1 MAGVSA
7 HAAGID
13 QMIRHILIILLVGL
27 IVLAPASPVLAS
39 GNDDSGGGNG
49 GGSDSSGSSSGGNGN
64 DGSSSVDGG
73 SSSSGNGSDDSSSDG
88 SSGSGSSSG
97 DTSRDR
103 DQSQDRADTPEP
115 TEIGTHA
122 PTGVPT
128 GEPLR
133 SEDRERSEQAVI
145 EQPGVQIQDRDRDEL
160 QGRSRDDFLEMVQE
174 KEQDLLQDRDRD
186 QLQDRDR
193 DQLNRTLALYTLSVA
208 GNVTGDSGPELV
220 RLAAQVNQS
229 LENATRAEE
238 RIQSRSTFMRTLFGG
253 DADAAGILIRTAEQ
267 NREQIRLMEQLVQNC
282 TDCDP
287 QVQERLMEQIRSLEH
302 EQNRLTVLSGQE
314 LEDKGLFG
322 WLFR

>member
-1 MAGVSA
+1 
-7 HAAGID
+7 
-13 QMIRHILIILLVGL
+13 MIRHILIILLVGL
-27 IVLAPASPVLAS
+27 IVLAPVSPVLAS
-39 GNDDSGGGNG
+39 GNDASGGGSD
-49 GGSDSSGSSSGGNGN
+49 GGSDSSGSSSGGNGS
-64 DGSSSVDGG
+64 DGSSSDDSGG
-73 SSSSGNGSDDSSSDG
+73 SSSGGNGGDDSSSDG

-97 DTSRDR
+97 DTGRDR
-103 DQSQDRADTPEP
+103 DQSQDRADTPE
-115 TEIGTHA
+115 

-145 EQPGVQIQDRDRDEL
+145 EQQGVQIQDRDRDEL

-174 KEQDLLQDRDRD
+174 KEQELLQDRDRD

-193 DQLNRTLALYTLSVA
+193 DQLNRTLALYTLSIA
-208 GNVTGDSGPELV
+208 GNVTRDSGPELV

-238 RIQSRSTFMRTLFGG
+238 RIQSRSTFMRTLLGG
-253 DADAAGILIRTAEQ
+253 DTDAAGILIRTAEQ

-287 QVQERLMEQIRSLEH
+287 QVQEQLMEQIRSLEQ
-302 EQNRLTVLSGQE
+302 EQNRLTVLGGQE
-314 LEDKGLFG
+314 LEDKGLLG

>member
-1 MAGVSA
+1 
-7 HAAGID
+7 
-13 QMIRHILIILLVGL
+13 MIRHILIIVLIGL

-39 GNDDSGGGNG
+39 GSDGSGGGNG
-49 GGSDSSGSSSGGNGN
+49 GGSDSSGSSSGGNGS
-64 DGSSSVDGG
+64 DG
-73 SSSSGNGSDDSSSDG
+73 SSSDG

-115 TEIGTHA
+115 TAIETRE
-122 PTGVPT
+122 PTGTPT

-133 SEDRERSEQAVI
+133 SEERERSEQAVI

-174 KEQDLLQDRDRD
+174 KEQELLQDRDRD

-220 RLAAQVNQS
+220 RLAAQVNQT
-229 LENATRAEE
+229 LEYATRAEE
-238 RIQSRSTFMRTLFGG
+238 QIQSRSTFMRTLFGG

-267 NREQIRLMEQLVQNC
+267 NREQVRLMEQLVQNC
-282 TDCDP
+282 SDCDP
-287 QVQERLMEQIRSLEH
+287 QVQEQLMEQIRSLEQ
-302 EQNRLTVLSGQE
+302 EQNRLTVLGGQE
-314 LEDKGLFG
+314 LEDKGLLG

>member
-1 MAGVSA
+1 MF
-7 HAAGID
+7 
-13 QMIRHILIILLVGL
+13 RHILILLLIGL

-39 GNDDSGGGNG
+39 GNDDSGGGTG
-49 GGSDSSGSSSGGNGN
+49 GGSDNSGSSTGGNGS
-64 DGSSSVDGG
+64 DSSSSNDSGG
-73 SSSSGNGSDDSSSDG
+73 SSSSGNDDSSSD
-88 SSGSGSSSG
+88 SRSGSGSSQG

-103 DQSQDRADTPEP
+103 DQSGEREDT
-115 TEIGTHA
+115 

-174 KEQDLLQDRDRD
+174 KEHDLLQDRDRD

-193 DQLNRTLALYTLSVA
+193 DQLNRTLALYTLSIA
-208 GNVTGDSGPELV
+208 GNVSGDSGPELV

-238 RIQSRSTFMRTLFGG
+238 RIQSRSTFMRTLLGG
-253 DADAAGILIRTAEQ
+253 DPDAAGILIRTAEQ

-287 QVQERLMEQIRSLEH
+287 QVQEQLMEQIRSLEQ
-302 EQNRLTVLSGQE
+302 EQNRIMVLGGQE